1 MKYRFIKDNHSVF
14 SMKKMC
20 QVLQVS
26 MSGVYGWQKRVPSVR
41 EENNKRLQRRIFELY
56 IEHNGMAGSP
66 MITADLHDVD
76 EFSKVSKN
84 RVARLMNKMDLKCK
98 TLKKFVATTDSKH
111 NKPIALNLLNRQFSV
126 KAPNTV
132 WVTDI
137 TYLKVGNKWNYLTV
151 FIDLFSRQIVG
162 WDLSNSLESTSVIK
176 ALNKAIIRRRPSKG
190 LMIHSDRGVQYA
202 SKDFKSIL
210 KKHGFIQSMSRK
222 GNCWD
227 NAVAESF
234 FHTFK
239 TQLIYH
245 IRLKNINEAERILF
259 KYIEIYYNQRRKH
272 SANGWKAPA
281 HCEQE
286 WYNLRKMA

>member
-1 MKYRFIKDNHSVF
+1 MKYQLIKDNHSVF

-26 MSGVYGWQKRVPSVR
+26 MSGFYSWQKRVPSVR
-41 EENNKRLQRRIFELY
+41 EENNERLQKRIFELY

-66 MITADLHDVD
+66 MITADLHDED

-84 RVARLMNKMDLKCK
+84 RVARLMNKMNLKCK

-111 NKPIALNLLNRQFSV
+111 NQPVAPNLLNRQFTV

-162 WDLSNSLESTSVIK
+162 WDLSSSLESTSVIK
-176 ALNKAIIRRRPSKG
+176 ALNKAIIRRRPSKE
-190 LMIHSDRGVQYA
+190 LMVHSDRGVQYA
-202 SKDFKSIL
+202 SKDFKNIL

-222 GNCWD
+222 GNCL
-227 NAVAESF
+227 SISIQ
-234 FHTFK
+234 K
-239 TQLIYH
+239 
-245 IRLKNINEAERILF
+245 
-259 KYIEIYYNQRRKH
+259 
-272 SANGWKAPA
+272 
-281 HCEQE
+281 
-286 WYNLRKMA
+286 